1 MPDRLVDGASSYSLH
16 AFPPIL
22 PPDDP
27 RWKRCRFAPGHTTA
41 NQRGYGATWTIDGE
55 RLLLTSFGGSVDIGW
70 PAQGRVQIQMR
81 DVHEVDGPIPAT
93 WISGDLFGASVECI
107 ADPYREH
114 VPCRFRVFR
123 VVSGRV
129 IAAATFEN
137 EEHITDIDF
146 AYVMAERTA
155 SHFRT
160 SRCVA
165 LRIANPPVPGLAD
178 GLAMVSETAPSQLAD
193 LLWQAG
199 AADLPVLI
207 SALPHA
213 IEADVARWIAYA
225 LGRIGP
231 DADVAIPALLDM
243 LRRAQDKNVLKA
255 AAYALGGI
263 GAAVAPR
270 LATVVALLERRCG
283 HATTDQVGTLIRQ
296 LRPMAAEAVKPLI
309 DALLI
314 TREPAT
320 RYQIAYALGKIGAS
334 AVPPLVTVLGG
345 ASDQQRI
352 GIARAL
358 EEIGPDARAAL
369 AGLLDAL
376 EATQDDRLRRAIA
389 EALAAIGL
397 RARVSL
403 EPMRATFRQTAD
415 RDVMIA
421 LAAAMATLGCD
432 AVEPL
437 MQDFV
442 DAHSAS
448 SRVALAR
455 ALGSVGTSA
464 ASAAVLLAEAAE
476 TSRDG
481 DLIVELA
488 DALLKIGAPASR
500 TATVQVAALRT
511 MRDAYDVERMLGRMV
526 PGVVPSA
533 SAIGDLTTLL
543 HEWSHRPFGRR
554 MADLLG
560 AMGNAAYE
568 PLLSALAA
576 APPEQARVLI
586 VHALGRIGAT
596 AAAAID
602 DVMDALSKAAS
613 DQVRLQIIDDLRR
626 LGKPN
631 SGHLYSLIVAFDKSS
646 FLPVLWRLGLVL
658 AEIGSPALAP
668 LIERLKATHDADRQ
682 RAIGNALG
690 RLGTK
695 AADAIPVIQ
704 SVMQSTSD
712 TETRKT
718 LAGALRQIAVMPN

>member
-16 AFPPIL
+16 AFPPLL
-22 PPDDP
+22 PPGDP
-27 RWKRCRFAPGHTTA
+27 RWERCRFAPGHSTA
-41 NQRGYGATWTIDGE
+41 NQRGYGAAWTIDRE
-55 RLLLTSFGGSVDIGW
+55 RLLLTSFGGAVSIGW
-70 PAQGRVQIQMR
+70 PAQGRLRVQMR
-81 DVHEVDGPIPAT
+81 DVHEVDGPVPAT
-93 WISGDLFGASVECI
+93 WISGDLYGASVECI

-137 EEHITDIDF
+137 EERITDIDF
-146 AYVMAERTA
+146 AYVMAERMA
-155 SHFRT
+155 SHFRD
-160 SRCVA
+160 SRCEA
-165 LRIANPPVPGLAD
+165 LRIADPSVPGLAD
-178 GLAMVSETAPSQLAD
+178 GLAMVSETGPSRLAD

-207 SALPHA
+207 SALPYA
-213 IEADVARWIAYA
+213 IEADVARWVAYA

-231 DADVAIPALLDM
+231 HANAAIPALLDM
-243 LRRAQDKNVLKA
+243 LRRAQDEDVLKA

-270 LATVVALLERRCG
+270 LATVVALLERRRG

-309 DALLI
+309 DALMI

-320 RYQIAYALGKIGAS
+320 RYHIAYALGKIGAS
-334 AVPPLVTVLGG
+334 AVPPLVAALGG
-345 ASDQQRI
+345 ASDEQLI
-352 GIARAL
+352 GIARAF
-358 EEIGPDARAAL
+358 EEIGPDARVAL
-369 AGLLDAL
+369 AGLLDVL
-376 EATQDDRLRRAIA
+376 EATQDDHLRRSIA
-389 EALAAIGL
+389 DALAVIGL

-403 EPMRATFRQTAD
+403 APLRATFRQTTN
-415 RDVMIA
+415 RDVMNA
-421 LAAAMATLGCD
+421 LAAAMATLGRD

-442 DAHSAS
+442 DAQSAS
-448 SRVALAR
+448 PRLALAR
-455 ALGSVGTSA
+455 AIGNVGTPA
-464 ASAAVLLAEAAE
+464 ASAAVLLADAAE
-476 TSRDG
+476 TSSDG

-488 DALLKIGAPASR
+488 DALLKIGASASR
-500 TATVQVAALRT
+500 TATVQIAALRT

-554 MADLLG
+554 MAELLG
-560 AMGNAAYE
+560 AIGNAACE
-568 PLLSALAA
+568 PLLAALAA
-576 APPEQARVLI
+576 APPEPARVLI
-586 VHALGRIGAT
+586 VHALGLIGAS
-596 AAAAID
+596 AATAID
-602 DVMDALSKAAS
+602 DVVNALSKAAS

-626 LGKPN
+626 LGKTN
-631 SGHLYSLIVAFDKSS
+631 SDHLSSLIAAFDKSS

-658 AEIGSPALAP
+658 AEIGPPAVAP
-668 LIERLKATHDADRQ
+668 LIKRLKATHDAGRQ

-690 RLGTK
+690 EIGY
-695 AADAIPVIQ
+695 AAASAIPAIQ
-704 SVMQSTSD
+704 VALQSTRD
-712 TETRKT
+712 VETRNT
-718 LAGALRQIAVMPN
+718 LATALRRIAVRPI